1 MTNSVNPSECQV
13 SLLERKGLCH
23 IPVLLVSERKKERN
37 SGEERNTAST
47 QDGSHGENSYLN
59 QLANIHLIERGVDS
73 SFR

>member
-1 MTNSVNPSECQV
+1 MPGQPLGEEGTVPYSSVV
-13 SLLERKGLCH
+13 GVRIK
-23 IPVLLVSERKKERN
+23 ERKKERN